1 MVASPFDLRDE
12 RQSLGRRER
21 EILGSIAR
29 KPIAYAEG
37 RNWSNEYRALLGQ
50 GLIFHGMGLISITP
64 KGEEVL
70 ERVG

>member
-1 MVASPFDLRDE
+1 MVRTAYDFIDE
-12 RQSLGRRER
+12 RQSLTKRER
-21 EILGSIAR
+21 EILRSLNR
-29 KPIAYAEG
+29 KPMAYAEG